1 MKEKIVFLIPILF
14 LFFLPFAFSQTDFG
28 YQEEPEKQDVFVD
41 YAYFRDG
48 DNWRLEVYYKIFNN
62 RMTFVKEQDKFK
74 ASYEIEMVLFSKG
87 KQYTA
92 SSHEEEFVVNDYQE
106 TQSPTAFLLNQVNLL
121 APAGEYKLS
130 FTLNDHNSDRV
141 AKYEQA
147 VNLPSIKKTAPLFSG
162 LELARSVEES
172 KDSSK
177 FTKRGEKIIPSA
189 SDLFGDP
196 EGHLWVYYELYGI
209 LPAGRVEDYRLGYEL
224 QGSNKGIV
232 SQDTFSAT
240 LLSASDQTLYDFRKI
255 DLSSVR
261 DQNYTLR
268 LKLYNRKGDLVT
280 QTQKE
285 LKVEWSPLYQVNI
298 NWDRAVD
305 LLRYVASD
313 KELKELRDTKGT
325 EERIKKWRDFW
336 KSKDPTPD
344 TPENELMEE
353 YYKRIKYA
361 NEYFGIYDKE
371 GYKTDLGMVY
381 IKFGPPDEVERHPFE
396 LSSKAYQIWYYYRID
411 CEFIFMDVTGYGE
424 YELQYPYKCK
434 L

>member
-1 MKEKIVFLIPILF
+1 
-14 LFFLPFAFSQTDFG
+14 
-28 YQEEPEKQDVFVD
+28 
-41 YAYFRDG
+41 
-48 DNWRLEVYYKIFNN
+48 
-62 RMTFVKEQDKFK
+62 
-74 ASYEIEMVLFSKG
+74 
-87 KQYTA
+87 
-92 SSHEEEFVVNDYQE
+92 
-106 TQSPTAFLLNQVNLL
+106 
-121 APAGEYKLS
+121 
-130 FTLNDHNSDRV
+130 
-141 AKYEQA
+141 
-147 VNLPSIKKTAPLFSG
+147 
-162 LELARSVEES
+162 
-172 KDSSK
+172 
-177 FTKRGEKIIPSA
+177 
-189 SDLFGDP
+189 
-196 EGHLWVYYELYGI
+196 
-209 LPAGRVEDYRLGYEL
+209 
-224 QGSNKGIV
+224 
-232 SQDTFSAT
+232 
-240 LLSASDQTLYDFRKI
+240 
-255 DLSSVR
+255 
-261 DQNYTLR
+261 
-268 LKLYNRKGDLVT
+268 VT

-353 YYKRIKYA
+353 YYKRVKYA

-396 LSSKAYQIWYYYRID
+396 LSSKAYQIWYYYRIY